1 VLKVGSDELGG
12 FSSDAS
18 SLLLDLDN
26 DIRSDDNDIRSDDD
40 DDDDDDDNDHDVK
53 NDEDARMD
61 AEGVAVAAGGGFF
74 TALTA
79 GSLAALNHR
88 RRRHRG
94 FGERAWD
101 PIAAFSPATAS
112 ALPWLQVRAA
122 AEAAGNALAKKKAAA
137 EEKAALIAHDAAAS
151 VPALP
156 RTAPLSAEQHAR
168 VARNRR
174 AARMQLLE
182 TAQLDR
188 AATSGLSQSAHL
200 AASVKPNDRSAFT
213 QDSAFERV
221 AAAPTAASYDLAW
234 MRRDAGVPT
243 FRLNATP
250 LGNAALSVAHA
261 RKRRFSFCDLRPT
274 ASGDAAPPTKR
285 RPPAQPAR
293 A

>member
-1 VLKVGSDELGG
+1 VLKIGSDELGG

-137 EEKAALIAHDAAAS
+137 EEKAVPIAHDAAAS

-200 AASVKPNDRSAFT
+200 
-213 QDSAFERV
+213 
-221 AAAPTAASYDLAW
+221 AAPTAASYDLAW